1 MSRRKQIWWLAVAA
15 VALGTVLARLPLLTA
30 AAGDQP
36 VATGVR
42 VWETETAIP
51 TYLIGDPEPN
61 PIFYFGRQSQGAQ
74 GRVYPYPLY
83 DNLTFKKTDKK
94 YRIVYLENE
103 FVRIGVLPE
112 VGGRLFEGVD
122 KTNNYDFIYR
132 QHVIKPALIGLIGA
146 WISGGIEWNIP
157 HHHRATS
164 ALPVQYKTEVNADGS
179 KTIWVGELEM
189 RSRMRWAVGYTLRPG
204 KSYLEAKVR
213 IVNRTPV
220 VNTMLAFANVAV
232 HVNENYQVFFP
243 PSTRYGTYHSKTQF
257 TKWPVSDSRY
267 QAADFTKGVDI
278 SWYKN
283 HITSN
288 SIFAWNYEDD
298 FFAGYDHGKK
308 AGIMSVADH
317 HMVPGKKLW
326 TWGNGAA
333 GRQWDHILTDND
345 GPYIELMVGA
355 YSDNQPDYSWLQPNE
370 AKVFSMYW
378 YPFREIGGV
387 KKANLDAGVNLD
399 VADGTAKVGF
409 YTTAVHPAAV
419 IVLKAG
425 DKVLLRETT
434 AIGPAKP
441 FTKQVAVPAGTDEHA
456 LRASISVNGKEL
468 VAYSPIRV
476 NPAPMPKSVTPPA
489 PPDQIKTTEELLLAG
504 QRIEQFHNP
513 GLGPLAYW
521 QEALKRDPGD
531 TRVNTAMGIWSFRR
545 ARFAEAE
552 RYFRTAL
559 ARLTDKYTTPKDA
572 EATYYL
578 GLTLKAQGK
587 RDEAFETLYKS
598 TWNMAWRGA
607 GYLEAA
613 EIASARGDL
622 AEAVNLVDR
631 ALEANALNIRA
642 LTLKSALLRHQDKP
656 AEARRVLASAFRNV
670 DPLDAGVM
678 AEQWLTTR
686 LPADARTFTSVM
698 NTFPATASEA
708 AAAYANAGL
717 WKDGAAVLDQAV
729 AAAPD
734 KSKISPMNYYYLAY
748 FATKLGDRAK
758 ASEYAAL
765 AGKLPPDYVF
775 PFQYEAIDVLRAAID
790 VNPRDARAPYYLGNL
805 LYDWQPA
812 EAARYWERSAAL
824 DPSFAIVHRNL
835 AVAYQHDGSPAAK
848 AIAALEKAVSLDRKY
863 PLHFTELDDLYDAA
877 AAPPEKRLALLE
889 KNHDIVVKRDDSL
902 AREIALK
909 VVMGHY
915 DEAIQALTARRF
927 AVWEGANLNVAD
939 DWATAHLLRGRDRV
953 ARNQFQEALT
963 DFQAASAIPDNLPT
977 SRGGADHGVE
987 AAYWIGV
994 AYEGMGDSANA
1005 RASWTKA
1012 AAPQETGAGRGG
1024 RMGGPLNPARAYY
1037 RALALGKLGRE
1048 SEKRTVLEEL
1058 IRSAEQSLAIPEM
1071 GALGN
1076 ARQNRQARTV
1086 AAHYARGL
1094 AQAGLGDSVKAR
1106 TELGAALALNPA
1118 HVGARSALAG
1128 LK

>member
-1 MSRRKQIWWLAVAA
+1 MSIKKHIWWLAVAA
-15 VALGTVLARLPLLTA
+15 VALGTVLARLPLLSA
-30 AAGDQP
+30 EPGDQP
-36 VATGVR
+36 VVAGVR
-42 VWETETAIP
+42 VWETETVIP

-83 DNLTFKKTDKK
+83 DNLTFKKADKK
-94 YRIVYLENE
+94 YKIVYLENE

-122 KTNNYDFIYR
+122 KTNNYDFLYR

-164 ALPVQYKTEVNADGS
+164 ALPVQYKTEVNTDGS

-204 KSYLEAKVR
+204 KSYLEAKLR

-243 PSTRYGTYHSKTQF
+243 PSTQYGTYHSKTQF

-288 SIFAWNYEDD
+288 SVFAWNYEDD

-333 GRQWDHILTDND
+333 GRQWDHILTDTD

-387 KKANLDAGVNLD
+387 KKANLDASVNLD
-399 VADGTAKVGF
+399 VTGSTAKVGF
-409 YTTAVHPAAV
+409 YTTTAHPAAV
-419 IVLKAG
+419 MTLKAAG
-425 DKVLLRETT
+425 KVLLQET
-434 AIGPAKP
+434 ASIGPAKAY
-441 FTKQVAVPAGTDEHA
+441 TRSVALPSGIGEHD

-468 VAYSPIRV
+468 VAYSPIRPD
-476 NPAPMPKSVTPPA
+476 PAPMPKPVTPPP
-489 PPDQIKTTEELLLAG
+489 PPDQLKTNEELLLAG
-504 QRIEQFHNP
+504 QRIEQFQNAS
-513 GLGPLAYW
+513 LDPLAYW
-521 QEALKRDPGD
+521 NEALKRDPGD
-531 TRVNTAMGIWSFRR
+531 ARVNTAMGIWSFRR

-552 RYFRTAL
+552 RYFRAAV

-587 RDEAFETLYKS
+587 REEAFETLYKS

-622 AEAVNLVDR
+622 AEAGNLVDR
-631 ALEANALNIRA
+631 ALEANTLNIRA
-642 LTLKSALLRHQDKP
+642 LTLKSALLRHQGKP
-656 AEARRVLASAFRNV
+656 TEARRVLAAAGSAV

-686 LPADARTFTSVM
+686 LPADAKVFTSVM
-698 NTFPATASEA
+698 NAFPATASEVA
-708 AAAYANAGL
+708 ATYANAGL
-717 WKDGAAVLDQAV
+717 WKDGTAVLDQVV
-729 AAAPD
+729 AAAPN
-734 KSKISPMNYYYLAY
+734 KAKISPMNYYYLAY
-748 FATKLGDRAK
+748 FATKLGDKTK
-758 ASEYAAL
+758 ATEYATL
-765 AGKLPPDYVF
+765 ARQMPPDYVF
-775 PFQYEAIDVLRAAID
+775 PFQYEAIAVLQSAMDA
-790 VNPRDARAPYYLGNL
+790 NPQDARAPYYLGNL

-812 EAARYWERSAAL
+812 EAAKYWELSAVL
-824 DPSFAIVHRNL
+824 DPNFAIVHRNL
-835 AVAYQHDGSPAAK
+835 AVAYQHDGSPATK
-848 AIAALEKAVSLDRKY
+848 AISALEKAVSLDRKY
-863 PLHFTELDDLYDAA
+863 PLHFAELDDLYDAA
-877 AAPPEKRLALLE
+877 AVSAERRLALLE
-889 KNHDIVVKRDDSL
+889 KNHDVVVKRDDSL
-902 AREIALK
+902 AREIALQ
-909 VVMGHY
+909 VAIGRY
-915 DEAIQALTARRF
+915 DEAIQALTTRRF
-927 AVWEGANLNVAD
+927 AVWEGANLNVGD
-939 DWATAHLLRGRDRV
+939 DWANAHLLRGRDRIV
-953 ARNQFQEALT
+953 KKQFQEALA
-963 DFQAASAIPDNLPT
+963 DFQAAITIPDNLPS

-987 AAYWIGV
+987 AAYWTGV
-994 AYEGMGDSANA
+994 AYEGMGNSAK
-1005 RASWTKA
+1005 ASESWIKA
-1012 AAPQETGAGRGG
+1012 VGPQETGMGRGG
-1024 RMGGPLNPARAYY
+1024 RMMGPMNPARAYY

-1048 SEKRTVLEEL
+1048 GEKKTALEEL
-1058 IRSAEQSLAIPEM
+1058 IRSADQSLAVPEV
-1071 GALGN
+1071 GAFGN

-1094 AQAGLGDSVKAR
+1094 AQAGLGDTAKAR
-1106 TELGAALALNPA
+1106 TELEAVLSLNPA
-1118 HVGARSALAG
+1118 HVGARAALSG

>member
-1 MSRRKQIWWLAVAA
+1 MSIKRHIWWLAVAA
-15 VALGTVLARLPLLTA
+15 VALGTVVARLPLLSA
-30 AAGDQP
+30 AAGEQSG
-36 VATGVR
+36 VAGVR
-42 VWETETAIP
+42 VWETETVIP

-61 PIFYFGRQSQGAQ
+61 PIFYFGKQSQGAQ

-83 DNLTFKKTDKK
+83 DNLTFQKTDKK
-94 YRIVYLENE
+94 YKIVYLENE

-204 KSYLEAKVR
+204 KSYLEAKLR

-220 VNTMLAFANVAV
+220 VNTMLTFANVAV

-243 PSTRYGTYHSKTQF
+243 PSTQYGTYHSKTQF

-288 SIFAWNYEDD
+288 SVFAWNYEDN

-326 TWGNGAA
+326 TWGNGPA

-399 VADGTAKVGF
+399 VSGGTAKVGF
-409 YTTAVHPAAV
+409 YTTAVHSAAV
-419 IVLKAG
+419 MLLKAG
-425 DKVLLRETT
+425 DKVLLQETVP
-434 AIGPAKP
+434 IGPAKAY
-441 FTKQVAVPAGTDEHA
+441 TKQVAVPPGIDEHN

-468 VAYSPIRV
+468 VAYSPIRLV
-476 NPAPMPKSVTPPA
+476 PTPMPKTVAPPL
-489 PPDQIKTTEELLLAG
+489 PPDQLKTTEELLLAG
-504 QRIEQFHNP
+504 QRIEQFHNAS
-513 GLGPLAYW
+513 LDPLAYW
-521 QEALKRDPGD
+521 NEALKRDPGD

-552 RYFRTAL
+552 RFFRTAL
-559 ARLTDKYTTPKDA
+559 ARLTDKYTTPRDA

-613 EIASARGDL
+613 EIASTRGDV
-622 AEAVNLVDR
+622 AEAANLVDR
-631 ALEANALNIRA
+631 ALEANTLNIRA
-642 LTLKSALLRHQDKP
+642 LTLKSALLRHEGKP
-656 AEARRVLASAFRNV
+656 AEARRVLASAASAV
-670 DPLDAGVM
+670 DPLDAGIL

-686 LPADARTFTSVM
+686 VPADARAFTSVM
-698 NTFPATASEA
+698 NAFPATASEV

-717 WKDGAAVLDQAV
+717 WKDGAEVLDQVV

-748 FATKLGDRAK
+748 FATKSGDKTK
-758 ASEYAAL
+758 AGEYAAL
-765 AGKLPPDYVF
+765 ARKMPPDYVF
-775 PFQYEAIDVLRAAID
+775 PFQYEAIDVLRTAID
-790 VNPRDARAPYYLGNL
+790 ANPQDARAPYYLGNL

-812 EAARYWERSAAL
+812 EAAKYWERSAAL
-824 DPSFAIVHRNL
+824 DPNFAIVHRNL

-848 AIAALEKAVSLDRKY
+848 AITALENAVSLNRKY
-863 PLHFTELDDLYDAA
+863 PLHFAELDELYETAA
-877 AAPPEKRLALLE
+877 TPPEKRLALLE
-889 KNHDIVVKRDDSL
+889 KNHDVVVKRDDSL
-902 AREIALK
+902 AREIALQ
-909 VVMGHY
+909 VTMGRY
-915 DEAIQALTARRF
+915 DEAIQSLTSRHF
-927 AVWEGANLNVAD
+927 AVWEGANLNVAE
-939 DWATAHLLRGRDRV
+939 DWANAHLLRGRDRV
-953 ARNQFQEALT
+953 GRRQFQDALA
-963 DFQAASAIPDNLPT
+963 DFRAATVIPDNLP
-977 SRGGADHGVE
+977 SGRGVGDHAVE
-987 AAYWIGV
+987 SAYWTGV
-994 AYEGMGDSANA
+994 AYEGLGDST
-1005 RASWTKA
+1005 RAQESWTKA
-1012 AAPQETGAGRGG
+1012 VAPQDGGMGRGG
-1024 RMGGPLNPARAYY
+1024 RMAGAMNPARAYY

-1048 SEKRTVLEEL
+1048 AERKTALEEL
-1058 IRSAEQSLAIPEM
+1058 IRSADQSLADPAM
-1071 GALGN
+1071 AAFGN
-1076 ARQNRQARTV
+1076 ARQNRNARAT

-1094 AQAGLGDSVKAR
+1094 GQAGLGETAKAK
-1106 TELGAALALNPA
+1106 TEFEAVLAIDPA
-1118 HVGARSALAG
+1118 HVGARSAMAALQ
-1128 LK
+1128 